1 MIPTYSQST
10 VDIPR
15 MWPILPYDIIV
26 QIIDTVGEDKDLLK
40 ELALVSHSFHE
51 ICCKHLFATVEL
63 YEPDPFRGVKKSFV
77 NLLKSRPDVIKYIRK
92 LTYKVSRYDDDDFRL
107 SHILPKF
114 LRTISCLNYL
124 TIDGSSLNWNSR
136 KMDPSLRSALLHLMH
151 LPTINHIDLSHI
163 GNFPLSILTPCVNL
177 LRLDIRNIKPL
188 EEQVVME
195 KLPKIREFHTSNSSL
210 LTTKLLHSIKQDGQP
225 VFNFM
230 DLRRLSIHFRD
241 KQNIRH
247 LLQNAKLLEKLHLSL
262 VSPDQSFGGLHDI
275 LSASACIL
283 KVFDLSLSLYPG
295 INLRLEGFCDA
306 LETMAG
312 RNMLEALSLE
322 VNVYRYMTAD
332 TIGSFIQSVEK
343 ILVKPGWP
351 ALRKVSFK
359 VPVVYY
365 VEDEDFAEE
374 LARKLQFLLPD
385 TYLSHLSKLE
395 SVALNVS
402 SYAFKPRRL

>member
-1 MIPTYSQST
+1 MSS
-10 VDIPR
+10 
-15 MWPILPYDIIV
+15 ILPYDIIV
-26 QIIDTVGEDKDLLK
+26 HIIDTVGEDKDLLK
-40 ELALVSHSFHE
+40 NLSLVSHSFHQL
-51 ICCKHLFATVEL
+51 CCKHLFATVGIHNPPR
-63 YEPDPFRGVKKSFV
+63 PDLKRRDGFTKKSFV
-77 NLLKSRPDVIKYIRK
+77 NLLKSRPDVVQYIRK
-92 LTYKVSRYDDDDFRL
+92 LTYTLSYYSDDDFQL

-114 LRTISCLNYL
+114 LRTISRLNCL
-124 TIDGSSLNWNSR
+124 TIDGSNLNWNLLSYNSR
-136 KMDPSLRSALLHLMH
+136 KMEPSLRSALLYLMH
-151 LPTINHIDLSHI
+151 LPSINHIDLSNI
-163 GNFPLSILTPCVNL
+163 RNFPLSILLPCVNL

-188 EEQVVME
+188 EEQVME
-195 KLPKIREFHTSNSSL
+195 KLPKIREFRTSDSAL
-210 LTTKLLHSIKQDGQP
+210 LTTKLLHAIKQDGQP
-225 VFNFM
+225 VFNIM
-230 DLRRLSIHFRD
+230 DLRQLSICLGD
-241 KQNIRH
+241 KQNIRY

-262 VSPDQSFGGLHDI
+262 VSPDQSFEGLHDI
-275 LSASACIL
+275 LSASACTL
-283 KVFDLSLSLYPG
+283 NDLSISLCPG
-295 INLRLEGFCDA
+295 IHLRLEGFCEA

-332 TIGSFIQSVEK
+332 PIGSFIQSVEK

-402 SYAFKPRRL
+402 SYTFKPRRL